1 MIDSSAPRIMFILDG
16 KPLSPDRAF
25 THNNVQY
32 PATWLRNVSPED
44 RAAIGIEEVPDQVQ
58 TWDQRFYWGV
68 SEDGSLI
75 EKDLQQLKEQWT
87 AQVKTTAKT
96 LMDPTDWM
104 ITRSA
109 EPGGKPVS
117 EAVLAERTLIRIKS
131 DEKEDAIEQS
141 ETVAELAEYVTG
153 FDFGRWQDADEEEAV
168 SSSDDFVSGAGVIS
182 SGALYGSE
190 GEDTIVL

>member
-1 MIDSSAPRIMFILDG
+1 MFILDG
-16 KPLSPDRAF
+16 KLLSPDRAF
-25 THNNVQY
+25 THNSVQY

-44 RAAIGIEEVPDQVQ
+44 RAAIGIEEVADQVQ

-75 EKDLQQLKEQWT
+75 EKDLQQLKEQWA
-87 AQVKTTAKT
+87 AQVKATAKT
-96 LMDPTDWM
+96 LIDPTDWM

-109 EPGGKPVS
+109 EPGGKPAS
-117 EAVLAERTLIRIKS
+117 DAVLAERALIRVKS

-153 FDFGRWQDADEEEAV
+153 LGFWQWQNVEEETTD
-168 SSSDDFVSGAGVIS
+168 SPSLHAGVKQ
-182 SGALYGSE
+182 L
-190 GEDTIVL
+190 